1 MSKYRAVQKRE
12 TFVPAFKPQICS
24 HQTSRDTVYKV
35 LLKYFIPEKLLLL
48 IAESLCCLEQP
59 LNTDNCSQRLKLQKL
74 HKTDLIQCCQSL
86 YKAALQ
92 CQFSSSNASSL
103 FGPLPPSLP
112 PLFLSLHNDHDP
124 TCRASPSLP
133 PAPGR
138 LVVSLICLSLQ
149 LIGTTRHSLIVL
161 NAKGRRKLVISHC
174 TKLLRAS
181 M

>member
-1 MSKYRAVQKRE
+1 M
-12 TFVPAFKPQICS
+12 P
-24 HQTSRDTVYKV
+24 V
-35 LLKYFIPEKLLLL
+35 LL
-48 IAESLCCLEQP
+48 Q
-59 LNTDNCSQRLKLQKL
+59 
-74 HKTDLIQCCQSL
+74 
-86 YKAALQ
+86 Q
-92 CQFSSSNASSL
+92 CQFFVWTL
-103 FGPLPPSLP
+103 PLSLP
-112 PLFLSLHNDHDP
+112 PLFLSLHNDHYP

-174 TKLLRAS
+174 TKLVRAS